1 MATCRAECCRTVLLG
16 KTGLKRRPVCTDNA
30 HERTH
35 ILLMPHDL
43 IHRKIIGVNDERIGF
58 IRDLLIDEV
67 DWKLRFLHATQEG
80 LVGLDKRHFLIPIEA
95 VRRVAGGLVRI
106 DLSKEQGTRG
116 A

>member
-1 MATCRAECCRTVLLG
+1 M
-16 KTGLKRRPVCTDNA
+16 DNA
-30 HERTH
+30 RERTH
-35 ILLMPHDL
+35 VLLMPRDV
-43 IHRKIIGVNDERIGF
+43 IHRQIIDSKDEVIGY

-67 DWKLRFLHATQEG
+67 DWKLRFLHATQKG
-80 LVGLDKRHFLIPIEA
+80 LLGLDKRHFLIPIEA

>member
-1 MATCRAECCRTVLLG
+1 MVLLG
-16 KTGLKRRPVCTDNA
+16 ETGLRRRPVCMDNA
-30 HERTH
+30 HERTR
-35 ILLMPHDL
+35 ILLMPYDL
-43 IHRKIIGVNDERIGF
+43 IHRKIICFNDERIGF

-67 DWKLRFLHATQEG
+67 DWKLRFLHATQKG
-80 LVGLDKRHFLIPIEA
+80 LLGLDKRHFLIPTEA